1 MNSKITNPSSTS
13 TSLHPR
19 RGEDLAHLFP
29 GVGMVMIGNCVI
41 DHKGRRHNSPSEG
54 LIFLMREQGDLSID
68 PVTSSQKAPAL
79 PETSGQRHILRAARQ
94 GASIPPCGVGGSRE
108 DLNRVRN
115 LPR

>member
-1 MNSKITNPSSTS
+1 MNSKITNSSYASTS

-19 RGEDLAHLFP
+19 RGEAHLFP

-41 DHKGRRHNSPSEG
+41 DHKGRKFNSPSEC
-54 LIFLMREQGDLSID
+54 LIFLMREQSGLNID
-68 PVTSSQKAPAL
+68 PQATSSQNAPAL

-94 GASIPPCGVGGSRE
+94 GALIPRCGVGGSR
-108 DLNRVRN
+108 LNRVRN

>member
-1 MNSKITNPSSTS
+1 MNSKITNSSYASTS
-13 TSLHPR
+13 TSPSH

-29 GVGMVMIGNCVI
+29 GVGMVMVKNCVI

-68 PVTSSQKAPAL
+68 PVTSPQNAPAL
-79 PETSGQRHILRAARQ
+79 PETSGQRFILRAARQ
-94 GASIPPCGVGGSRE
+94 GALIPRCGVGGSR
-108 DLNRVRN
+108 LNRVRN

>member
-1 MNSKITNPSSTS
+1 
-13 TSLHPR
+13 
-19 RGEDLAHLFP
+19 
-29 GVGMVMIGNCVI
+29 MVMVKNCVI

-68 PVTSSQKAPAL
+68 PVTSPQNAPAL

-94 GASIPPCGVGGSRE
+94 GALIPRCGVGGSR
-108 DLNRVRN
+108 LNRVRN